1 MDWYFALEG
10 DGEDAVIHVKGRR
23 RGAPLDLLV
32 AELMIFA
39 NSTWGLWL
47 EEHGTPGI
55 YRSQRMGRVRMSTSP
70 GTA

>member
-1 MDWYFALEG
+1 
-10 DGEDAVIHVKGRR
+10 
-23 RGAPLDLLV
+23 
-32 AELMIFA
+32 MIFA

-70 GTA
+70 GPHDGLGVERYAWSNVAAAPLCGPRESASDDCGASR